1 MKRKLHGF
9 LTLLLVLVVQI
20 GFAQEKTVTG
30 TVVDEQGLPLPG
42 VNVLVQG
49 TTQGTQ
55 TDFDGIY
62 SISVAQGQVLA
73 FSFVGYATQ
82 EITVGASNE
91 INVNLEAD
99 AAALEEVVVVGFGER
114 EEDKLLQSVA
124 QVGEGEIDDIPAQ
137 TPQDFLQG
145 QASGVNITGASGVLG
160 SRSSIRVRGVN
171 SLTGGSQPLF
181 VVDGVPLDDSS
192 QSFTLGG
199 GSLNPLTSINPESI
213 ASLTV
218 LKDAAAT
225 AIYGSRGSNG
235 VIVITTKKGKKGQ
248 APVIQFESFVRI
260 SEATDLPEILN
271 NEQYGQFFAD
281 VRRIRFGDDIQN
293 AQDLLEAGRG
303 DYTGPGFD
311 WLGAATR
318 TGYNFTQNLSIR
330 GGGEN
335 SNYYLGVN
343 HSDSEGFIFGNEQEL
358 TNVRLNVGTDINDNF
373 RAGANINLSF
383 VENDRIREENETRS
397 PFTSAQ
403 LIRPNAQPRDENGN
417 FIPSGQ
423 TGQNFIGFETLGTN
437 LSETTRILGNIFS
450 EIDFLNDQF
459 TWRNSL
465 GLDKRYV
472 ENTLRESEI
481 FVPGGSADTFIAQVE
496 RVNFNTTLNWN
507 NTFGKH
513 TVGALV
519 GYQYEKTNTRVTQ
532 AGTTNFLTDDL
543 PNVGSGAEP
552 SITSTTTSE
561 SALLGYFGQANY
573 DFDGRY
579 LIEGSLRRDASS
591 RFGENNRFGTFYAVA
606 AGWNIANEAFM
617 DGSFFNRLRVRGSYG
632 TTGNDRL
639 APGTQGDFLAQATFG
654 SSDYN
659 GRPGLTNTGTALPNL
674 QWEETATF
682 DVGVKMGVLNDRLR
696 LNVNYY
702 KKKTEDLLIGVPV
715 PGSTGARLPSGAVAV
730 TRNAGELENS
740 GFEFDLGATPIRS
753 DDFTWDINLNL
764 STLSNEVIALPGA
777 GTDVQGRQFL
787 QGTPAQRAIVGESS
801 NSFYLIRYLGV
812 NPDTGDAE
820 WLTRDG
826 ERTTDPTPNDR
837 VIVGDANPD
846 FYGGL
851 RSTWTWKNFDLNTLF
866 NFSYGNDILIDG
878 DRFVRNAN
886 FVGSFNLDTDVLDYY
901 TPDNTDAFVP
911 ALDSPTF
918 ATYQRASTAQLYDG
932 SYVRLKNITLG
943 YNVPV
948 NPGFISG
955 IRIYGT
961 ATNLFTIKSNELDGV
976 DPEVTDSLN
985 PLELGESF
993 FVAPQSKSY
1002 IVGVKLNF

>member
-30 TVVDEQGLPLPG
+30 TVADEDGLPLPG
-42 VNVLVQG
+42 VNVLVKG
-49 TTQGTQ
+49 TSQGTQ
-55 TDFDGIY
+55 TDFDGNY
-62 SISVAQGQVLA
+62 SISTTQGEVLV
-73 FSFVGYATQ
+73 FSFIGYASQ
-82 EITVGASNE
+82 ELTVGAP
-91 INVNLEAD
+91 NVVNVALSVD
-99 AAALEEVVVVGFGER
+99 AAALDEVVVVGFGER

-137 TPQDFLQG
+137 TPQDLLQG
-145 QASGVNITGASGVLG
+145 QASGVNITAASGVLG

-171 SLTGGSQPLF
+171 SLTGGAQPLF

-192 QSFTLGG
+192 QTFGLGG
-199 GSLNPLTSINPESI
+199 GALNPLTSINPESI

-235 VIVITTKKGKKGQ
+235 VILITTKKGKSGQ
-248 APVIQFESFVRI
+248 APVIQIESFVQI
-260 SEATDLPEILN
+260 SEATDVPEILN
-271 NEQYGQFFAD
+271 NAEYGQFYAD
-281 VRRIRFGDDIQN
+281 VLRIRNGLDIQN
-293 AQDLLEAGRG
+293 AQDLADDGRFG
-303 DYTGPGFD
+303 DFTGPGFD
-311 WLGAATR
+311 WIGAATR
-318 TGYNFTQNLSIR
+318 TGYNFTQNVSVR

-335 SNYYLGVN
+335 SNYYLGLN
-343 HSDSEGFIFGNEQEL
+343 HSDAEGFIFGNEQEL
-358 TNVRLNVGTDINDNF
+358 TNVRLNVGTDINDNL
-373 RAGANINLSF
+373 RAGANVNLSF
-383 VENDRIREENETRS
+383 IENDRIREENETRS

-417 FIPSGQ
+417 FIASGQ
-423 TGQNFIGFETLGTN
+423 TGANFIGFETLGTN
-437 LSETTRILGNIFS
+437 LAETTRILGNVFA
-450 EIDFLNDQF
+450 EVDFLDDQF

-472 ENTLRESEI
+472 ESIFRESDI
-481 FVPGGSADTFIAQVE
+481 FVPGGSATSGIAQVE
-496 RVNFNTTLNWN
+496 RVNFNSTLNWN

-513 TVGALV
+513 TLGALA
-519 GYQYEKTNTRVTQ
+519 GYQYEKTGTRYTQ
-532 AGTTNFLTDDL
+532 ATTVNFLTDAL

-552 SITSTTTSE
+552 TTTLGTTTE
-561 SALLGYFGQANY
+561 SALLGYFAQANY

-579 LIEGSLRRDASS
+579 LVEGSIRRDGSS

-617 DGSFFNRLRVRGSYG
+617 ENNNFFNRLRVRGSYG
-632 TTGNDRL
+632 TTGNDRI
-639 APGTQGDFLAQATFG
+639 GNFTSQATFG
-654 SSDYN
+654 SADYN
-659 GRPGLTNTGTALPNL
+659 GRPGLTNTGAALPDL
-674 QWEETATF
+674 KWEETSTL
-682 DVGVKMGVLNDRLR
+682 DVGIKMGVLDDRLR

-702 KKKTEDLLIGVPV
+702 TKNTEDLLINVPV
-715 PGSTGARLPSGAVAV
+715 PGATGAEQPSGLIAV

-740 GFEFDLGATPIRS
+740 GFEFDLGVTPIRT
-753 DDFTWDINLNL
+753 DDFTWDINLNVA
-764 STLSNEVIALPGA
+764 TLNNEVISLPGA

-787 QGTPAQRAIVGESS
+787 QGTPAQRAIVGESA
-801 NSFYLIRYLGV
+801 NSFYLIRYIGV
-812 NPDTGDAE
+812 NPETGDAE
-820 WLTRDG
+820 WLTRGG
-826 ERTTDPTPNDR
+826 EVTSNPSPNDR

-846 FYGGL
+846 FYGGF

-866 NFSYGNDILIDG
+866 NFSSGNDILIDG

-911 ALDSPTF
+911 SPASPTF
-918 ATYQRASTAQLYDG
+918 GTYQRASTLQLYDG
-932 SYVRLKNITLG
+932 SYLRLKNVTLG

-961 ATNLFTIKSNELDGV
+961 ATNLFTIKSDELQGV

-985 PLELGESF
+985 PLALGESF

>member
-1 MKRKLHGF
+1 MKNKLHGI
-9 LTLLLVLVVQI
+9 LTLFLAFVVQFT
-20 GFAQEKTVTG
+20 FAQEKMISG
-30 TVVDEQGLPLPG
+30 TVSDEDGLPLPG
-42 VNVLVQG
+42 VNIVVQG
-49 TTQGTQ
+49 TSAGTQ
-55 TDFDGIY
+55 SDFDGNY
-62 SISVAQGQVLA
+62 SISVNQGEILV
-73 FSFVGYATQ
+73 FSFVGYETQ
-82 EITVGASNE
+82 EITVGAPSE
-91 INVNLEAD
+91 INVTLGTATG
-99 AAALEEVVVVGFGER
+99 ALEEVVIVGFGER

-124 QVGEGEIDDIPAQ
+124 VVGEGEIDDIPAQ
-137 TPQDFLQG
+137 TPQDLLQG
-145 QASGVNITGASGVLG
+145 QASGVSITGASGVLG

-192 QSFTLGG
+192 QSFELGG
-199 GSLNPLTSINPESI
+199 GALNPLASINPESI

-235 VIVITTKKGKKGQ
+235 VILITTKKGKKGQ
-248 APVIQFESFVRI
+248 APVVQFESFVQI

-271 NEQYGQFFAD
+271 TSEYGQFYAD
-281 VRRIRFGDDIQN
+281 VLRIRNGLDTQN
-293 AQDLLEAGRG
+293 AQDVLEVGGG
-303 DYTGPGFD
+303 DYTGSGFD

-318 TGYNFTQNLSIR
+318 TGFNSTQNVSVR

-343 HSDSEGFIFGNEQEL
+343 HTDAEGFIFGNEQEL

-373 RAGANINLSF
+373 RAGANVNLSF
-383 VENDRIREENETRS
+383 IENDRIREENETRS

-403 LIRPNAQPRDENGN
+403 LIRPNALPRDENGN
-417 FIPSGQ
+417 FIASGQ
-423 TGQNFIGFETLGTN
+423 TGANFIGFETLGTN
-437 LSETTRILGNIFS
+437 LAETTRMLGNIFG
-450 EIDFLNDQF
+450 EVDFLNDQF

-465 GLDKRYV
+465 GLDKRFV

-496 RVNFNTTLNWN
+496 RVNFNSTLNWN

-513 TVGALV
+513 TLGALV

-543 PNVGSGAEP
+543 PNVGSGSEP

-561 SALLGYFGQANY
+561 SALLGYFAQANY

-579 LIEGSLRRDASS
+579 LLEGSVRRDGSS
-591 RFGENNRFGTFYAVA
+591 RFGINNRFGTFYAVA

-617 DGSFFNRLRVRGSYG
+617 EGSFFNRLRVRGSYG
-632 TTGNDRL
+632 TTGNDRI
-639 APGTQGDFLAQATFG
+639 GNFTSQATFG
-654 SSDYN
+654 SADYN
-659 GRPGLTNTGTALPNL
+659 GNPGLTNTGTALPNL
-674 QWEETATF
+674 QWEETATL
-682 DVGVKMGVLNDRLR
+682 DLGVKIGVFNDRLR

-702 KKKTEDLLIGVPV
+702 KKRTDNLLIGVPV
-715 PGSTGARLPSGAVAV
+715 PGATGAQLASGAIAV

-740 GFEFDLGATPIRS
+740 GFEFDLGATPIRT
-753 DDFTWDINLNL
+753 DDFSWDINFNLATLN
-764 STLSNEVIALPGA
+764 NEVISLPGA

-787 QGTPAQRAIVGESS
+787 QGTPAQRAIVGESA
-801 NSFYLIRYLGV
+801 NSFYLIRYQGV
-812 NPDTGDAE
+812 NPETGDAE

-826 ERTTDPTPNDR
+826 ELTTNPTPNDR

-846 FYGGL
+846 FYGGF

-901 TPDNTDAFVP
+901 TPDNRDAFVP
-911 ALDSPTF
+911 SPASATF
-918 ATYQRASTAQLYDG
+918 GTYQRASTLQMYDG
-932 SYVRLKNITLG
+932 SYLRLKNITLG
-943 YNVPV
+943 YNVPMTS
-948 NPGFISG
+948 GFISG
-955 IRIYGT
+955 VRIYGT
-961 ATNLFTIKSNELDGV
+961 ATNLFTIKSDRLDGI
-976 DPEVTDSLN
+976 DPEVTDSLD
-985 PLELGESF
+985 PLSLGESF